1 MAVYERAYRGYSG
14 AYTPEWSRFLVLPR
28 YGLSRVFASRLFVA
42 FFAVCFLPVLF
53 LAGWI
58 YLRYNVNV
66 LDLLGAQPGD
76 IPAVGA
82 ETFMTTLG
90 IEGQFFGFLLALIVA
105 PALISPDMLNN
116 AMPLYLSRPF
126 NRTEYIAGK
135 MLVLIVLLSA
145 ITWVPYLLM
154 FGLQAYLAGWEW
166 TRENLNIPVAIFVG
180 SWAWILSLS
189 SISLAVAA
197 VFKRKLWSRVFT
209 FVLLSAL
216 GAFGA
221 ILAEGLGL
229 WFGHNLNVFQM
240 NVVIWAQMFGVS
252 IGDSTPVWSAWLT
265 LIVAFALSL
274 RILYNKVRAYEVIR

>member
-14 AYTPEWSRFLVLPR
+14 TYTPEWSRFLVLPR

-42 FFAVCFLPVLF
+42 FFAVCFIPVLV

-58 YLRYNVNV
+58 YLRYNARV
-66 LDLLGAQPGD
+66 LELLGAVPGD
-76 IPAVGA
+76 ISPVGA
-82 ETFMTTLG
+82 ATFMTFLG
-90 IEGQFFGFLLALIVA
+90 IEGKLLGLLLALIVA
-105 PALISPDMLNN
+105 PAFISPDMLNN

-135 MLVLIVLLSA
+135 LVVLVVLLSA

-154 FGLQAYLAGWEW
+154 FGLQAYFAGWEW

-189 SISLAVAA
+189 LISLAVSA
-197 VFKRKLWSRVFT
+197 VFKQKLWSRVFM

-216 GAFGA
+216 AAFGT
-221 ILAEGLGL
+221 ILAEGIGL

-240 NVVIWAQMFGVS
+240 NVVIWAQLFGVD
-252 IGDSTPVWSAWLT
+252 IGDTTPVWSAWLT
-265 LIVAFALSL
+265 LIVACAFSL
-274 RILYNKVRAYEVIR
+274 KILYNKIRAYEVIR